1 MFPPWLQAL
10 TPSTTGLAS
19 QFPQYRID
27 IGPAGGAVPASVSV
41 SRATS
46 KITNLGAT
54 TATVGNNVG
63 SIESAGLVIEPAH
76 TNLAIG
82 SSDMSLASRWTV
94 LGNTLNPLL
103 TGGFADPAGGT
114 TAVQIRSQQDVD
126 GSGGSYS
133 IVRPSAAITI
143 SNSTAYTFS
152 VWLKAGTT
160 NSCVIYNN
168 DGASVPVTCSLTSSW
183 QRFSVTHTSSSTS
196 GYPTIGWFGSAFTV
210 SGKDIYAWMPNL
222 TAGSVTESAVSTTT
236 VAAACNADVVTDS
249 GTSSLPVA
257 TGTIYATFTP
267 EWATANAPGA
277 YLVDTR
283 AGTPGTTVGYAFYV
297 DSSGKLSFKV
307 GAQTA
312 VQSSALTWVAGTT
325 YTVRATWA
333 SGTITLYQS
342 GTQVATSGSNSMPT
356 SNSATHVGC
365 DSSGA
370 NQLTGRL
377 ASLIFYGA

>member
-19 QFPQYRID
+19 QYPQYRID
-27 IGPAGGAVPASVSV
+27 IGPAGGVVPASVSV

-63 SIESAGLVIEPAH
+63 SIESAGLVVEPAH
-76 TNLAIG
+76 TNVATHSQDFSNAAWVKTG
-82 SSDMSLASRWTV
+82 ASGAAAPVVTA
-94 LGNTLNPLL
+94 N
-103 TGGFADPAGGT
+103 FAVAPDGT
-114 TAVQIRSQQDVD
+114 TTASKIVFAAVSTSGQRSDVSFAEASA
-126 GSGGSYS
+126 GS
-133 IVRPSAAITI
+133 
-143 SNSTAYTFS
+143 YTFS
-152 VWLKAGTT
+152 IWLK
-160 NSCVIYNN
+160 
-168 DGASVPVTCSLTSSW
+168 GATSSG
-183 QRFSVTHTSSSTS
+183 TIYLY
-196 GYPTIGWFGSAFTV
+196 GYDGSNKTPVAVNYTTAWARYTV
-210 SGKDIYAWMPNL
+210 SYTMLANVGGGFIFGGAQAWGAPILAQTVYAWQGDL
-222 TAGSVTESAVSTTT
+222 TNTATSESAVPTTT
-236 VAAACNADVVTDS
+236 TSAACNADVVTDS
-249 GTSSLPVA
+249 GTASLPVA

-267 EWATANAPGA
+267 EWATANAPNA

-333 SGTITLYQS
+333 NGTITLYQS